1 MTVLSSN
8 NRDGR
13 AGQDQDMAPPPAGPI
28 PPRQEPSALRRA
40 VSGSSIP
47 IVQRVLAARAS
58 LLWTWQAAEVGD
70 CVADAGRTLQMTSG
84 TMQQ

>member
-13 AGQDQDMAPPPAGPI
+13 AGKDQDMAPPPAGPI

-47 IVQRVLAARAS
+47 IVQRVLAAGAS
-58 LLWTWQAAEVGD
+58 LLWTWQAQETAE
-70 CVADAGRTLQMTSG
+70 AARRAALRDAE
-84 TMQQ
+84 